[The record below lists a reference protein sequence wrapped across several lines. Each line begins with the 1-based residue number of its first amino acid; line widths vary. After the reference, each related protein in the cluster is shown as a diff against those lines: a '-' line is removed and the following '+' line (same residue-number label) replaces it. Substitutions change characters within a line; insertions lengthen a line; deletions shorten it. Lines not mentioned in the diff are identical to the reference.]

1 MSVEAITW
9 ALAQQIKPSSMKFV
23 LVALA
28 NCASSDSWKAY
39 PSVQYL
45 ADATGQ
51 DRKTVLANISKL
63 KDLGV
68 LEDTGER
75 KGGTNQVIVY
85 RLNCT
90 EIGTVKQSQ
99 KRNST
104 ENGTV
109 PFFRGKSTV
118 FPYKQSQNSL
128 ETVPKT
134 VHGTVINHQGTVIE
148 PSNTRAKKKTVDVE
162 IPEWLDKQLWQSWI
176 DHRKKIR
183 KPMTDNAMKLLIRD
197 LAKFRD
203 GGYPPQTVI
212 EQSIKRGWTALFE
225 PSDGSRQT
233 KQTKPSAAA
242 TFKGKNYA
250 GTAADQLPGF
260 LRGLG
265 NEQ

>member
-148 PSNTRAKKKTVDVE
+148 PSNRRAKKKTVDVE

-176 DHRKKIR
+176 DHRKQMR
-183 KPMTDNAMKLLIRD
+183 KPMTEKAVEISVKRLNE
-197 LAKFRD
+197 FRAR
-203 GGYPPQTVI
+203 GHTPKQVI
-212 EQSIKRGWTALFE
+212 ELAIERGWVGLFE
-225 PSDGSRQT
+225 PSEKFPRTPNGEPPARRRQ
-233 KQTKPSAAA
+233 
-242 TFKGKNYA
+242 
-250 GTAADQLPGF
+250 QL
-260 LRGLG
+260 
-265 NEQ
+265 